1 MKIWALGDAVVDLL
15 PAGDMNYQ
23 ACAGGAPLNVAV
35 GVARLAGDSA
45 FIGRVGNDPFG
56 RFLKRTL
63 EEQGVGAEFM
73 LTDETYRTSTVV
85 VDLATSGERS
95 FSFLVNPSAD
105 QFLTPRDLPVFGKD
119 ILHYCSLA
127 LAAENCR
134 EAVVQA
140 TSKVKAREGWVSF
153 DLNLREQ
160 MWSDKAEMRRVIEQQ
175 CRSAD
180 ILKLSDEE
188 LLWLTEEETSDWD
201 EALELLERYPAPL
214 KVITRGKEGGIVF
227 CGQEKFSFP
236 GYNVKSIDTTG
247 AGDAFMAGL
256 LSWIARH
263 GLPETER
270 LSALLSQAG
279 ACGALATTHKGA
291 LPALPTPSRLNDFIR
306 GAGLLTLHPL

>member
-105 QFLTPRDLPVFGKD
+105 QFLTPVT
-119 ILHYCSLA
+119 
-127 LAAENCR
+127 CR
-134 EAVVQA
+134 YSVKISCIIVHWHWLLKIAVRRWFRPQA
-140 TSKVKAREGWVSF
+140 K
-153 DLNLREQ
+153 
-160 MWSDKAEMRRVIEQQ
+160 
-175 CRSAD
+175 
-180 ILKLSDEE
+180 
-188 LLWLTEEETSDWD
+188 
-201 EALELLERYPAPL
+201 
-214 KVITRGKEGGIVF
+214 
-227 CGQEKFSFP
+227 
-236 GYNVKSIDTTG
+236 
-247 AGDAFMAGL
+247 
-256 LSWIARH
+256 
-263 GLPETER
+263 
-270 LSALLSQAG
+270 
-279 ACGALATTHKGA
+279 
-291 LPALPTPSRLNDFIR
+291 
-306 GAGLLTLHPL
+306 